1 MKNVFLITKLKTSNL
16 GNEVLSTE
24 IIRLFKEN
32 NKNDVIRVNGRPM
45 GIEGYFVNRIIKS
58 KLPSQQLDKWAE
70 KIASQIN
77 KIAPIEFAANNP
89 KIILVKEQSPK
100 MKWEP
105 IKAKLR
111 PLKRLLG
118 ITKVFFPAYQPRA
131 AYLKSADWL
140 VYSGAGEVGDN
151 SVFLRQLLEIRVA
164 QKLGV
169 KTAAV
174 NQSVVIKTPLF
185 QQLTAHVYG
194 KMEKIVIRGT
204 QTQRNLIK
212 YGVPENIIELAPD
225 SAINATYNGSVVR
238 DKRKIGFNLT
248 PRLNVNNAQIETIIK
263 HLESL
268 GKEIFFITN
277 EPFGDLSM
285 MNILQEKFG
294 IKPISKLDGYK
305 DYMEKLA
312 SLDWVISARLH
323 TNVLSLATGTPIIP
337 VEGNVFKTTE
347 LMEQLQYPIPV
358 IDTAQNE
365 WVGKLLAEVDKLDRG
380 DYLIADYF
388 TKVLPLVKEK
398 AKRNASWL
406 NDFN

>member
-1 MKNVFLITKLKTSNL
+1 MKNIFLITKLKTSNL
-16 GNEVLSTE
+16 GNEVLTTE

-70 KIASQIN
+70 KIASRIN
-77 KIAPIEFAANNP
+77 EITPVEFTANDP
-89 KIILVKEQSPK
+89 QIILVKEQSPK

-111 PLKRLLG
+111 PLKRILG

-131 AYLKSADWL
+131 KYLKSADWL

-164 QKLGV
+164 QKLGI

-225 SAINATYNGSVVR
+225 SAINATYNGNVVR
-238 DKRKIGFNLT
+238 DKNKIGFNLT

-294 IKPISKLDGYK
+294 IKSITKLNGYK
-305 DYMEKLA
+305 EYMEKLA

-323 TNVLSLATGTPIIP
+323 TNVLSLATGIPIIP

-358 IDTAQNE
+358 IDTAQNK
-365 WVGKLLAEVDKLDRG
+365 WVENLLAEIDKLDRN

-388 TKVLPLVKEK
+388 TKVLPAVKEK

>member
-16 GNEVLSTE
+16 GNEVLTTE

-70 KIASQIN
+70 KIASRIN
-77 KIAPIEFAANNP
+77 KITPIEFAANNP

-194 KMEKIVIRGT
+194 KMEKIIIRGT

-212 YGVPENIIELAPD
+212 YGVPEKIIELAPD
-225 SAINATYNGSVVR
+225 SAINATYNGNVVR
-238 DKRKIGFNLT
+238 DKNKIGFNLT

-263 HLESL
+263 HLEGL
-268 GKEIFFITN
+268 GKEVFFITN

-285 MNILQEKFG
+285 MNILQERFG

-312 SLDWVISARLH
+312 SLGWVISARLH
-323 TNVLSLATGTPIIP
+323 TNVLSLATGIPIIP

-365 WVGKLLAEVDKLDRG
+365 WVEKLLAEVDKLDRG

>member
-1 MKNVFLITKLKTSNL
+1 MKNIFLITKLKTSNL
-16 GNEVLSTE
+16 GNEVLTTE

-58 KLPSQQLDKWAE
+58 KFPSQQLDKWAE
-70 KIASQIN
+70 KIASRIN
-77 KIAPIEFAANNP
+77 EITPVEFTANDP
-89 KIILVKEQSPK
+89 QIILVKEQSPK

-131 AYLKSADWL
+131 KYLKSADWL

-164 QKLGV
+164 QKLGI

-225 SAINATYNGSVVR
+225 SAINATYNGNVVR
-238 DKRKIGFNLT
+238 DKNKIGFNLT

-294 IKPISKLDGYK
+294 IKSITKLNGYK
-305 DYMEKLA
+305 EYMEKLA

-323 TNVLSLATGTPIIP
+323 TNVLSLATGIPIIP

-365 WVGKLLAEVDKLDRG
+365 WVEKLLAEIDKLDRN

-388 TKVLPLVKEK
+388 IKVLPAVKEK